1 MHVTDSVLCVN
12 AIDTDARVVCQHVS
26 TALASL
32 AFAHRE

>member
-12 AIDTDARVVCQHVS
+12 GIDTDARVVCQHVS